1 MMTNKNHTVIY
12 TGVTSKL
19 TIRRMEHISKEHLNS
34 FSAKYNC
41 DKLVYFKWYSRIE
54 DAIAE
59 EKRIKGGAPAC
70 KS

>member
-1 MMTNKNHTVIY
+1 
-12 TGVTSKL
+12 
-19 TIRRMEHISKEHLNS
+19 MEHISKEHLNS

-59 EKRIKGGAPAC
+59 EKRIKGGSRVQKLNLINTLNPEWNDLLGII
-70 KS
+70 KDN